1 MPTLD
6 TSNWPDSGSLFALT
20 TSALNAYAT
29 NGSNQWTLMET
40 QNRASV
46 GSHRQWHAGFSIINH
61 GHQTAGHGKSVR
73 PPQRITIPLT
83 GGGHMHFIPDL
94 DVVLLYGAVQE
105 EASGIPTPTGVI
117 GLQFE
122 TYRTAA
128 SNEIQNA
135 PTGNDAQ
142 VELDIVVY
150 DASETNR
157 YAALSN
163 FTISTTGL
171 GSTYAPQYGT
181 ESIVWRGALGTTKW
195 DRAYLTHN
203 TQSNAWTFGSGW
215 NLTGL
220 WNAQKLGIAYRI
232 HSPVAPYYLGN
243 EVPHVSPANAIAQ
256 QGIYAATPQVDHVVN
271 IDAPARA
278 AASPVVQF
286 TDDTTQHSIQAHGEA
301 STTASIATDI
311 RTPITAAIDAPAS
324 TAYELQ
330 VNHQAAV
337 QPAPEGQVMPSYRLT
352 LIHNSSVIDEGGGN
366 APTDSQ
372 EGFLITA
379 GRRLWKRLGLPV

>member
-6 TSNWPDSGSLFALT
+6 TSNWPDSGSLFTLT

-29 NGSNQWTLMET
+29 NGSNQWTLTET
-40 QNRASV
+40 INRNQV
-46 GSHRQWHAGFSIINH
+46 GNDRQWSGGLTIINH
-61 GHQTAGHGKSVR
+61 PFQTAGRGKSVR
-73 PPQRITIPLT
+73 PPQRFTIPLT

-94 DVVLLYGAVQE
+94 QDIELYGAVQE
-105 EASGIPTPTGVI
+105 GSSGIPTPTGVI
-117 GLQFE
+117 GLGFE
-122 TYRTAA
+122 TYRTHTGDV
-128 SNEIQNA
+128 NPA

-142 VELDIVVY
+142 VELDIVIY

-171 GSTYAPQYGT
+171 GTNHDPTYSAA
-181 ESIVWRGALGTTKW
+181 SIIWRGALGTTQW
-195 DRAYLTHN
+195 ERTYLVHN
-203 TQSNAWTFGSGW
+203 TQSNAWTFGGGW

-232 HSPVAPYYLGN
+232 HSPVAPYTLGN

-256 QGIYAATPQVDHVVN
+256 QGIYAATPQVDHVVS

-311 RTPITAAIDAPAS
+311 RTPITAAIEAPAS

-352 LIHNSSVIDEGGGN
+352 IMHNSSIIDEGGGG